1 MSITRQYEDKY
12 KDLID
17 KYAKSHHK
25 EEYEALSEELV
36 SSVKSLYN
44 RLEFTQP
51 EQIIEVRE
59 ELVLLDY
66 LITTYQLVELSALK
80 DIAEFHR
87 KSKIEAIV
95 EGNPTRI
102 TMNHLKAIKDKMSK
116 LQLI

>member
-1 MSITRQYEDKY
+1 M
-12 KDLID
+12 
-17 KYAKSHHK
+17 
-25 EEYEALSEELV
+25 
-36 SSVKSLYN
+36 
-44 RLEFTQP
+44 EFTQP
-51 EQIIEVRE
+51 DQISDVRE

-66 LITTYQLVELSALK
+66 LVTTYQLVELSALK

-102 TMNHLKAIKDKMSK
+102 TASHLKAVREKLMK